1 MYQYIWYMIYIETVV
16 HFFGKY
22 LSWHLTVDWIISW
35 KQNWRKQR
43 GCVFLWKK
51 IKNDLDSLVVW
62 NLYQAQQMQMQRRQV
77 VLQLNKFWQIHFPIP
92 SNSNTNQQI
101 HTHVTLAITIPNS
114 LKYQKQTPKYSCDIG
129 KYISQ
134 FPQIPNPN
142 PQIHMWH
149 WQIHFPIPPITK
161 HKPPNTYVR
170 LANTFPNSPNINQI
184 QTNNYT
190 CHIGNYNSLFFKY
203 HKHNPQINYT
213 WQSKDYNERKLSDI
227 EFIWTNVALYTL
239 LVEA

>member
-1 MYQYIWYMIYIETVV
+1 
-16 HFFGKY
+16 
-22 LSWHLTVDWIISW
+22 
-35 KQNWRKQR
+35 
-43 GCVFLWKK
+43 
-51 IKNDLDSLVVW
+51 
-62 NLYQAQQMQMQRRQV
+62 MQMQRRQV

-114 LKYQKQTPKYSCDIG
+114 LKYQTQTPKYSCDIG

-134 FPQIPNPN
+134 FPQIPNTPLETHIW
-142 PQIHMWH
+142 QL
-149 WQIHFPIPPITK
+149 QIHFPIPQST
-161 HKPPNTYVR
+161 
-170 LANTFPNSPNINQI
+170 NQI

-213 WQSKDYNERKLSDI
+213 CQSKDYNERKLSDI
-227 EFIWTNVALYTL
+227 EFIWTNLALYIL